1 MTLKKIA
8 KQAMAVVLSVALLG
22 SIVGCTPKGGQPAD
36 PSKAT
41 EVPDYSDCDA
51 RMNMYAY
58 VGPTPGNYT
67 TAAGQQVYGGDNR
80 SAETYQEYKDCG
92 FDTLLLLGNDP
103 YSGEDFKTSD
113 LKMNLDLCKQVGLKT
128 IVFDLRLHDLAASTE
143 SLIGKGKQFANMK
156 ELTAYVRSCMKP
168 YMEHEAFY
176 GVGLVDEPSHNQFDA
191 IGEVTKAIKA
201 VDEDI
206 FVHMVMLPYLAGVT
220 IDRYTGVSFGN
231 VSIQSYKTYI
241 NDYLDKTEA
250 DYFGY
255 DNYPFKEEGLLD
267 SYFRNLQVAVTEAS
281 THDADVVLT
290 GQSCE
295 MLGQYRKQTETDF
308 RYQGNVAL
316 AFGVKNIL
324 YYTYWMFPNRV
335 VENYVT
341 AIMDDDGTKML
352 YDDVQKVNLE
362 IQEMAKVLLHFDYEK
377 ANLSYNKEN
386 AVTAPAYFSGV
397 KSEDLDGLTI
407 KSVSQPTMITQMKDA
422 EKNLTGY
429 MVVNISEP
437 NEKLSST
444 VNVQF
449 DGCDY
454 ATIYKK
460 GVPETVGL
468 TDGALELALECGEA
482 AFVIF
487 HN

>member
-8 KQAMAVVLSVALLG
+8 KRMMAVALSVALLG
-22 SIVGCTPKGGQPAD
+22 SMVGCDEGGGQTAD

-41 EVPDYSDCDA
+41 AVPDYSDSNA

-67 TAAGQQVYGGDNR
+67 TAAGQQVFGGDNR
-80 SAETYQEYKDCG
+80 SVETYQEYKDCG
-92 FDTLLLLGNDP
+92 FDTLLLLGNDA
-103 YSGEDFKTSD
+103 YKGENFETSD
-113 LKMNLDLCKQVGLKT
+113 LKMNLDLCEQVGLKT
-128 IVFDLRLHDLAASTE
+128 IVFDVRLHDLAANTE
-143 SLIGKGKQFANMK
+143 SLIGEGKEFATM
-156 ELTAYVRSCMKP
+156 EDLTAHVRACMEP
-168 YMEHEAFY
+168 YMEHAAFY

-191 IGEVTKAIKA
+191 LGEVTKAVKT

-206 FVHMVMLPYLAGVT
+206 FVHTVMLPYLAGVT
-220 IDRYTGVSFGN
+220 IDRYTGASFGN
-231 VSIQSYKTYI
+231 ASIQSYKTYI
-241 NDYLDKTEA
+241 NDYLEKSGA

-267 SYFRNLQVAVTEAS
+267 SYFRNLQVAVTEAAA
-281 THDADVVLT
+281 HDADVVLT

-295 MLGQYRKQTETDF
+295 MLGQYRSQTETDF

-316 AFGVKNIL
+316 AFGVKNLL

-335 VENYVT
+335 TENYVT

-352 YDDVQKVNLE
+352 YDEVQKVNLE

-377 ANLSYNKEN
+377 ANFTYDKEN
-386 AVTAPAYFSGV
+386 AITAPAYFSGV
-397 KSEDLDGLTI
+397 KSDELDGLTI
-407 KSVSQPTMITQMKDA
+407 SSVSQPTLITQMKDA
-422 EKNLTGY
+422 KKELIGY

-437 NEKLSST
+437 NEKLAST
-444 VNVQF
+444 VKVQF
-449 DGCDY
+449 EGYDY
-454 ATIYKK
+454 ATMYKE

-468 TDGALELALECGEA
+468 TKGALEIELECGEA
-482 AFVIF
+482 VFVIP
-487 HN
+487 HK

>member
-8 KQAMAVVLSVALLG
+8 KKAVAVALSVALLG
-22 SIVGCTPKGGQPAD
+22 SMVGCGAGGGQAAD

-41 EVPDYSDCDA
+41 EVPDYSDSNA

-67 TAAGQQVYGGDNR
+67 TAAGQQVFGGDNR
-80 SAETYQEYKDCG
+80 SVETYQEYKDCG
-92 FDTLLLLGNDP
+92 FDTLLLLGNDA
-103 YSGEDFKTSD
+103 YSGENFETSD
-113 LKMNLDLCKQVGLKT
+113 LKMNLDLCEQVGLKT
-128 IVFDLRLHDLAASTE
+128 IVFDVRLHDLSANTE
-143 SLIGKGKQFANMK
+143 SLIGEGKEFATM
-156 ELTAYVRSCMKP
+156 EALTAHVRACMEP
-168 YMEHEAFY
+168 YMGHAAFY

-191 IGEVTKAIKA
+191 LGEVTKAVKT
-201 VDEDI
+201 VSEDI
-206 FVHMVMLPYLAGVT
+206 FVHTVMLPYLAGVT
-220 IDRYTGVSFGN
+220 IDRYTGASFGD
-231 VSIQSYKTYI
+231 VSIKSYKTYI
-241 NDYLDKTEA
+241 NDYLEKSGA

-267 SYFRNLQVAVTEAS
+267 SYFRNLQVAVTEAA
-281 THDADVVLT
+281 THNADVVLT

-295 MLGQYRKQTETDF
+295 MLGQYRSQTETDF

-316 AFGVKNIL
+316 AFGVKNLL

-335 VENYVT
+335 KENYVT

-352 YDDVQKVNLE
+352 YDEVQKVNLE

-377 ANLSYNKEN
+377 AAFTYDREN

-397 KSEDLDGLTI
+397 KSDELDGLTI
-407 KSVSQPTMITQMKDA
+407 NHVSQPTMVSQLTDS

-429 MVVNISEP
+429 MVMNISEP
-437 NEKLSST
+437 NDKLENE
-444 VNVQF
+444 VEVKF
-449 DGCDY
+449 EGYDY
-454 ATIYKK
+454 ATVYTK

-468 TDGALELALECGEA
+468 ADGVLKVTLGCGEA
-482 AFVIF
+482 VFVIP
-487 HN
+487 HE